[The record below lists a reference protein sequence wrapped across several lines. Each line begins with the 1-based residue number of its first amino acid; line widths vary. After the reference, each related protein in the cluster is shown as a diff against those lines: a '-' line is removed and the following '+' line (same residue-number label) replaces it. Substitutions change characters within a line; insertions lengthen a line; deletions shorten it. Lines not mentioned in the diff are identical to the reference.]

1 MVHYQQKTMDNN
13 TAMQPTEEKFEKQQD
28 GRFSFTEIYHYIKE
42 GKHLNSFS
50 KPDKQALRKR
60 AKFFIIKHMQLY
72 YIGGGKLDYNTIC
85 QFT

>member
-1 MVHYQQKTMDNN
+1 
-13 TAMQPTEEKFEKQQD
+13 MQPTEEEFEEKQQD

-42 GKHLNSFS
+42 GKYPNGFS
-50 KPDKQALRKR
+50 KPDKQALQKR
-60 AKFFIIKHMQLY
+60 ANLFIIKDMQLY